1 MFKKQEKHS
10 DLILTEQ
17 NIYSKQC
24 IDFKLEI
31 PFNKYKSNVDEYI
44 INYAKKNICNRCF
57 KQGYICDTNI
67 KIINKTAGLLDNSK
81 IHYSVL
87 YEFDVFVPHEDL
99 ELYVKVNNITK
110 IGIKAVITDDNNKN
124 PLVVF
129 ASRIHNDHISMND
142 EEANQDNKIDTNKKI
157 VSIGDIIKVKVIGN
171 RYEIFDPSIYILGII
186 I

>member
-1 MFKKQEKHS
+1 M
-10 DLILTEQ
+10 
-17 NIYSKQC
+17 NIYTRLVQL
-24 IDFKLEI
+24 INFKLEI
-31 PFNKYKSNVDEYI
+31 PFKQYTSKVDEYI
-44 INYAKKNICNRCF
+44 INYAKKKICNRCF
-57 KQGYICDTNI
+57 KEGYISDTNV
-67 KIINKTAGLLDNSK
+67 KIINKTAGMLDGSK
-81 IHYSVL
+81 INYNVL

-129 ASRIHNDHISMND
+129 ASRIHNEHISMND
-142 EEANQDNKIDTNKKI
+142 VESDQNNNIDTNKTT